1 MRREEAK
8 HVGREEMKFGNPSQ
22 SQSQSQSQSPI
33 TLDSTLLLFALVTG
47 N

>member
-22 SQSQSQSQSPI
+22 SQSQSQSPI